1 MVRVNPVQESDMN
14 SLLDHTWDSK
24 LWLNPLNCPGKNL
37 NIKNINM
44 IKYLVWKVELYMQ
57 TEIYLY

>member
-24 LWLNPLNCPGKNL
+24 LWLNPLNYPGKNP